1 MDNYSNYRTGFPR
14 QMLSDKQ
21 KTVEWRKQCVAWAAN
36 RSFLTYQ
43 PITKSCIQK
52 RINYDLLEGK
62 LNMPD
67 LQLVLNPYKLDAEFI
82 PDNIQHYP
90 IMNSKLNV
98 LRGEEAK
105 RVFDFRVVVTN
116 PLSRKFSIIFH
127 SFVAQSFLALIIR
140 GRPNWSFRTSIS
152 V

>member
-1 MDNYSNYRTGFPR
+1 METYSNYRTGFPR

-21 KTVEWRKQCVAWAAN
+21 KTTEWRKQCVAWAAN

-62 LNMPD
+62 LHMPD

-98 LRGEEAK
+98 LVGEE
-105 RVFDFRVVVTN
+105 TN
-116 PLSRKFSIIFH
+116 TTSPRNAF
-127 SFVAQSFLALIIR
+127 IR
-140 GRPNWSFRTSIS
+140 
-152 V
+152 